1 MTRSEEET
9 EAFGES
15 LAADLA
21 PGDVVYLVGD
31 LGAGKTCLARGV
43 ARGLGAATRE
53 VASPTFAILHEY
65 AGADGTIRLRHLD
78 LYRLKDRGEDLEVL
92 GLPESVAGAPVVVE
106 WPGRAVRKAPPS
118 DRRGGHREIARRRQ
132 GDQTELT
139 IDGLTIDGLT
149 NRSIFNRQSF
159 NPRRRRPIRR

>member
-15 LAADLA
+15 LAADLS

-43 ARGLGAATRE
+43 ARGLGAAARE

-78 LYRLKDRGEDLEVL
+78 LYRLKDRSEELEVL
-92 GLPESVAGAPVVVE
+92 GLPESVAGAPIVVE
-106 WPGRAVRKAPPS
+106 WPGQAVRRALAPTV
-118 DRRGGHREIARRRQ
+118 EIRIERLEDGARRI
-132 GDQTELT
+132 TW
-139 IDGLTIDGLT
+139 
-149 NRSIFNRQSF
+149 N
-159 NPRRRRPIRR
+159 

>member
-1 MTRSEEET
+1 MKRNAVTRSEEET

-43 ARGLGAATRE
+43 ARGLGAVARE

-78 LYRLKDRGEDLEVL
+78 LYRLKDRSEELEVL

-106 WPGRAVRKAPPS
+106 WPGQAVRRLLPPNIELAIETMP
-118 DRRGGHREIARRRQ
+118 DGARKI
-132 GDQTELT
+132 TLA
-139 IDGLTIDGLT
+139 
-149 NRSIFNRQSF
+149 
-159 NPRRRRPIRR
+159 

>member
-15 LAADLA
+15 LAADLS

-43 ARGLGAATRE
+43 ARGLGASVRE

-65 AGADGTIRLRHLD
+65 AGADGMIRLRHLD
-78 LYRLKDRGEDLEVL
+78 LYRLKDRSEDLEVL
-92 GLPESVAGAPVVVE
+92 GLPEAVAGAPILVE
-106 WPGRAVRKAPPS
+106 WPGQAVRELLPPTVEVAIERLP
-118 DRRGGHREIARRRQ
+118 DGGRGMNLVRR
-132 GDQTELT
+132 
-139 IDGLTIDGLT
+139 
-149 NRSIFNRQSF
+149 S
-159 NPRRRRPIRR
+159 